1 MNAIQEALNKFYNS
15 LKKKEITDIPKTIP
29 STTETNMDTV
39 PITYKQPGGKRSN
52 RNNTKKNKSK
62 RKKSRKMRK
71 RNNRTKKH

>member
-1 MNAIQEALNKFYNS
+1 MNVIQEAFNKFYNS

-39 PITYKQPGGKRSN
+39 PITYKQPGGKRSK

-71 RNNRTKKH
+71 RNNHTKKH